1 MVKASNYTLEQVE
14 AIVQE
19 AVALAVDKVIHPNLD
34 NDNTRYEEPLNEE
47 DSEMASSYRRQY
59 SYLDENGEKRKM
71 QLSGRSQADTD
82 LAGFR

>member
-1 MVKASNYTLEQVE
+1 MVKTPNYTLEQVE

-47 DSEMASSYRRQY
+47 DSEMASSY
-59 SYLDENGEKRKM
+59 M
-71 QLSGRSQADTD
+71 
-82 LAGFR
+82 